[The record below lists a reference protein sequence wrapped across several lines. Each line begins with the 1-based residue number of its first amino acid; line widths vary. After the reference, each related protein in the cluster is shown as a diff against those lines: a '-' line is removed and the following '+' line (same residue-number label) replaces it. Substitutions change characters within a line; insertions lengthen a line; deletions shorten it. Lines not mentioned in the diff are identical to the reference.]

1 MTFDYTAMKLETVEP
16 LINEFGKDGQLAV
29 NVVTI
34 TSYLVDRDGNFIL
47 DREGNKIIVTEG
59 TAPYDSQLD
68 GEVLHPVRL
77 VQTRF
82 KKMDNNGTLVEV
94 GDVLYLVSTQG
105 VTVDPALANRI
116 RVDSVTYQVVRV
128 DPLVPG
134 PVIMFWY
141 IHARK

>member
-1 MTFDYTAMKLETVEP
+1 MAFDYTAMRLETVDP

-29 NVVTI
+29 NVPAT
-34 TSYLVDRDGNFIL
+34 G
-47 DREGNKIIVTEG
+47 
-59 TAPYDSQLD
+59 APYDSQLD
-68 GEVLHPVRL
+68 SETLYPVRL
-77 VQTRF
+77 VQTKF
-82 KKMDNNGTLVEV
+82 KKADNNGTLVVE

-105 VTVDPALANRI
+105 VTIDPDLADRMT
-116 RVDSVTYQVVRV
+116 VGGVTYQVVRI

>member
-1 MTFDYTAMKLETVEP
+1 MPFDYIAMRLETVEP

-29 NVVTI
+29 NVPAT
-34 TSYLVDRDGNFIL
+34 GA
-47 DREGNKIIVTEG
+47 EPWE
-59 TAPYDSQLD
+59 SQLLD
-68 GEVLHPVRL
+68 EVLHPVRL

-82 KKMDNNGTLVEV
+82 KKADNNGTLVEV

-105 VTVDPALANRI
+105 VTVEPYLANRI
-116 RVDSVTYQVVRV
+116 IVGGVTYQVIRI

>member
-1 MTFDYTAMKLETVEP
+1 MAFDYTAMRLETVEP
-16 LINEFGKDGQLAV
+16 LINEFGKDGQLSV
-29 NVVTI
+29 NVALT
-34 TSYLVDRDGNFIL
+34 G
-47 DREGNKIIVTEG
+47 
-59 TAPYDSQLD
+59 APYDSQLD
-68 GEVLHPVRL
+68 DETLHPVRL

-82 KKMDNNGTLVEV
+82 KKADNRGTLVEA

-105 VTVDPALANRI
+105 VAIDPQLADRIIVDG
-116 RVDSVTYQVVRV
+116 VTYQVVRI